1 MFEIIFLVDEAE
13 EGGYT
18 ARAVG
23 HSIFTQGDS
32 LEELKRNIQ
41 EAVECHFDHAQEPS
55 SIRLESLESRSW
67 LKAQEES
74 FAKAWDNDEDAGYD
88 DENGG

>member
-1 MFEIIFLVDEAE
+1 MHAVTEIIFLVDEAE

-23 HSIFTQGDS
+23 HSIFTEADT
-32 LEELKRNIQ
+32 LDELQRKIR
-41 EAVECHFDHAQEPS
+41 EAVECHFDEGHAPA
-55 SIRLESLESRSW
+55 SIRLESRAW

-74 FAKAWDNDEDAGYD
+74 FAKAWDNDEDAVYD
-88 DENGG
+88 EL